1 MKTSEKEVYVKLAD
15 TYRTALRKLQRFMK
29 DETLRR
35 AGGFQTLEEA
45 TRYIVP
51 RALNTG
57 ENIVRQ
63 WEAENP
69 EPE

>member
-1 MKTSEKEVYVKLAD
+1 MKTPEKEFYAKL
-15 TYRTALRKLQRFMK
+15 TNNYRTALRELQQFMK

-45 TRYIVP
+45 TRRRVSY
-51 RALNTG
+51 ALTIG